1 MMTTVRSN
9 ANYYTGSSEYDMM
22 QNDFCLL
29 PVMII
34 GYALI
39 FAAMEAS

>member
-1 MMTTVRSN
+1 MTTVRSN
-9 ANYYTGSSEYDMM
+9 ANYHSSEYGMM